1 MTFRD
6 KRFEKCGN
14 HYNLIGT
21 EINIYHWN
29 KGKSANFLV
38 TAGYGTYNHIE
49 KAFPKS
55 ETARE
60 DAIKFALSIQEQFK
74 KGAKANDH

>member
-6 KRFEKCGN
+6 KRFEKIGN

-29 KGKSANFLV
+29 NGKNANFLV
-38 TAGYGTYNHIE
+38 TAGYSTYHHIE

-60 DAIKFALSIQEQFK
+60 DAIKYALSIQEQFK
-74 KGAKANDH
+74 KVAKSIK